1 MSNTLLR
8 LLKYCRPH
16 LRLIFIGL
24 GFLFSSSLAEVSG
37 PLLIKYFIDT
47 SLATGHWIAHEIGLF
62 IITYLSLQGIA
73 AFSSYKQALLFSK
86 VAQYIIKGLRQE
98 TFSAALRLPARY
110 LDNHQTGHL
119 ISTISNDT
127 ETLLQLYIQ
136 VIGQSIHKVVLL
148 TGILG
153 GMFWLNWQLACM
165 ISIMII
171 MAIAVM
177 QIYQRCSMPWSRQ
190 ARQLTSDLNH
200 QLSETLQGIPI
211 IQSLVQE
218 KHFADIFAAT
228 NQQQLQTRKKVLQ
241 LNGLL
246 LRPMIDLLYIFTL
259 GSLLSWFAIQG
270 TSQIA
275 VGVIYAFVSY
285 MGRMIEPLN
294 DLTNQLTQIQQ
305 SLIAGERIF
314 TLLDEQ
320 KEPAGEYQQ
329 PIEGN
334 IRFQHINFR
343 YQQDGNLIL
352 QDINLELYKGKMMAL
367 VGHTGS
373 GKSTILHL
381 LSGMYQPT
389 SGNIIIEQHPIEE
402 WNISSLRSQLGV
414 IQQDPFIFA
423 GSVADNIRFGRP
435 NISDDDIAQ
444 VLNHVQWFESINHN
458 ETASM
463 QLQEGGKNL
472 SAGQRQLLSF
482 ARALITHPPV
492 LILDEATANVDSQT
506 EHHLQQAIASIR
518 HQHAWLIV
526 AHRLSTIVDA
536 DEILVLQHGKIIE
549 RGNHGSLLA
558 ANKHYATLYQLQQ
571 LAVK

>member
-1 MSNTLLR
+1 
-8 LLKYCRPH
+8 
-16 LRLIFIGL
+16 
-24 GFLFSSSLAEVSG
+24 
-37 PLLIKYFIDT
+37 
-47 SLATGHWIAHEIGLF
+47 
-62 IITYLSLQGIA
+62 
-73 AFSSYKQALLFSK
+73 
-86 VAQYIIKGLRQE
+86 
-98 TFSAALRLPARY
+98 
-110 LDNHQTGHL
+110 
-119 ISTISNDT
+119 
-127 ETLLQLYIQ
+127 
-136 VIGQSIHKVVLL
+136 
-148 TGILG
+148 
-153 GMFWLNWQLACM
+153 
-165 ISIMII
+165 
-171 MAIAVM
+171 
-177 QIYQRCSMPWSRQ
+177 
-190 ARQLTSDLNH
+190 
-200 QLSETLQGIPI
+200 
-211 IQSLVQE
+211 
-218 KHFADIFAAT
+218 
-228 NQQQLQTRKKVLQ
+228 
-241 LNGLL
+241 
-246 LRPMIDLLYIFTL
+246 
-259 GSLLSWFAIQG
+259 
-270 TSQIA
+270 
-275 VGVIYAFVSY
+275 
-285 MGRMIEPLN
+285 MIEPLN
-294 DLTNQLTQIQQ
+294 DLTNQLMQIQQ

-320 KEPAGEYQQ
+320 KEPAGEHQQ
-329 PIEGN
+329 AIEGN
-334 IRFQHINFR
+334 IRFQHIHFR
-343 YQQDGNLIL
+343 YQSDGDLIL

-482 ARALITHPPV
+482 ARALVTHPPV